1 MNQIADALILVLNCG
16 SSSIKFAVFD
26 ASLPVIPRK
35 PLWNGKVQGIGEE
48 RPDFG
53 ETGTAPYRINLN
65 AEHPFR
71 DALEHILEQVF
82 HRLNGRE
89 LCGIAH
95 RVVHGGS
102 KYFSPVRIDADV
114 LADLKSFIPLAPLHQ
129 PVTVQAIEHLLR
141 QHPEIPQIACFDTG
155 FHHSIPKLEQV
166 LPLPYEAWQRGVR
179 RYGFHGLSYEFML
192 TTLAEQYPQT
202 ARGRTIVA
210 HLGNGASL
218 CAMLNLESVATTMG
232 FSALDG
238 LMMGTRTGAV
248 DPGAVLYLM
257 SADKLSLD
265 QVNDVLFRRSGL
277 LGISGVSAEPR
288 IIRKH
293 ESDPGEAGERARLA
307 LDLYVRRIVREIG
320 ALVAVLGGL
329 DLLIFTAGVG
339 EHNDFIRDRVCRD
352 LEYLGVKIDVQ
363 ANAINSRVISCADS
377 RVVVG
382 VEPTNEEWV
391 AARHVR
397 RLLRLPFHRPDSW
410 KKAMYSR
417 ILVPLDS
424 SETSHHAM
432 EHAADLAK
440 TNGAMV
446 VLLHVIEELRLSS
459 GYEPPKV
466 YIDEVFPGFLSRGQ
480 AMLDQAAT
488 RLRQDGIAV
497 ETALIVSKGERVSDL
512 IVEQVETTRCDV
524 VVIGTHG
531 RRGLDRVLIGS
542 DAEQVARLAPV
553 PVLLVR
559 QSHPATANPPA
570 LREQ

>member
-1 MNQIADALILVLNCG
+1 
-16 SSSIKFAVFD
+16 
-26 ASLPVIPRK
+26 
-35 PLWNGKVQGIGEE
+35 
-48 RPDFG
+48 
-53 ETGTAPYRINLN
+53 
-65 AEHPFR
+65 
-71 DALEHILEQVF
+71 
-82 HRLNGRE
+82 
-89 LCGIAH
+89 
-95 RVVHGGS
+95 
-102 KYFSPVRIDADV
+102 
-114 LADLKSFIPLAPLHQ
+114 
-129 PVTVQAIEHLLR
+129 
-141 QHPEIPQIACFDTG
+141 
-155 FHHSIPKLEQV
+155 
-166 LPLPYEAWQRGVR
+166 
-179 RYGFHGLSYEFML
+179 
-192 TTLAEQYPQT
+192 
-202 ARGRTIVA
+202 
-210 HLGNGASL
+210 
-218 CAMLNLESVATTMG
+218 
-232 FSALDG
+232 
-238 LMMGTRTGAV
+238 MMGTRTGAV

-257 SADKLSLD
+257 SNDKLSLD

-277 LGISGVSAEPR
+277 LGLSGVSAEPR
-288 IIRKH
+288 VILKH

-352 LEYLGVKIDVQ
+352 LEYLGVKIDEQ
-363 ANAINSRVISCADS
+363 ANALNSRVISCADS

-397 RLLRLPFHRPDSW
+397 CLLRLPFYRPNSW

-459 GYEPPKV
+459 GFEPPKV

-497 ETALIVSKGERVSDL
+497 ETTLIVSKGERVSDL
-512 IVEQVETTRCDV
+512 IVKQVETTRCDV

-559 QSHPATANPPA
+559 QSHPAMVNPPA
-570 LREQ
+570 LQEQ